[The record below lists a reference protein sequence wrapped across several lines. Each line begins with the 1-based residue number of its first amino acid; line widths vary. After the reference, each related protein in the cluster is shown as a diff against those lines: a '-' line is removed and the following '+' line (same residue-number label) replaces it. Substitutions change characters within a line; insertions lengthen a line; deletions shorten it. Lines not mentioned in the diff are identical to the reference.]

1 MSDNLG
7 HSSLVSER
15 VVKEDLED
23 SALIELAAFTLIG
36 GNNIVDDGE
45 GAVTDGSV
53 DGIEEGL

>member
-7 HSSLVSER
+7 HSILVSER
-15 VVKEDLED
+15 VVKEDLKD

-36 GNNIVDDGE
+36 GNNSVDDGE
-45 GAVTDGSV
+45 GTVTDGIV

>member
-7 HSSLVSER
+7 HAILVSER